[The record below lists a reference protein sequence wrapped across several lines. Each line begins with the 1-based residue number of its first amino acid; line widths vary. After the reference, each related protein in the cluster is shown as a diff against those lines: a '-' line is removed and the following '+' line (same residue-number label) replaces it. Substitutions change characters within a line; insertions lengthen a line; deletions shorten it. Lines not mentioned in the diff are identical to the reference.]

1 MLRRLRSASSI
12 ASSPIAILRP
22 AAAFLA
28 LAAVALA
35 CGTTRA
41 ATAESSSELAPGV
54 FSPDGSGALQSSDV
68 ERRPHRVA
76 PFDTTPNTASAPA
89 VDFTGVIK
97 DQEWALVLGKA
108 LFWDTVAGAKG
119 NNCTSCHFTSDIN
132 RSIPDQAPSDTQMR
146 RVSQSSASTDQP
158 GASGSLFE
166 IAFGHNA
173 ASDDIRG
180 VVDVCG
186 RGMAQVNL
194 EIPDSGH
201 VTRISSTTSDAAES
215 SCGNDNA
222 ARLARSVLQHRPLAL
237 RSIDPK
243 DGVFGQSGPHGNL
256 VSSSGRGLEKT
267 YAWLVKQ
274 SFEETLWKNTTAAS
288 GDTGGD
294 GEIPQ
299 LAPIPSQYDRI
310 ERNFPLFWGIAV
322 YLYESTLND
331 DLLSHH
337 AAIPDG
343 GDWTPAPP
351 QRSAPSLF

>member
-1 MLRRLRSASSI
+1 MLHRLRSASSI

-22 AAAFLA
+22 TAFLA
-28 LAAVALA
+28 LAAVSLA
-35 CGTTRA
+35 FGTTRA
-41 ATAESSSELAPGV
+41 ATPEQASRLAPGV
-54 FSPDGSGALQSSDV
+54 FSPDGNGALESSDV
-68 ERRPHRVA
+68 ERKPHFVA
-76 PFDTTPNTASAPA
+76 PFDTTPNASTAPV

-97 DQEWALVLGKA
+97 DREWTLVLGKA
-108 LFWDTVAGAKG
+108 LFWDTVAGAKR
-119 NNCTSCHFTSDIN
+119 NNCTSCHFTSDVN
-132 RSIPDQAPSDTQMR
+132 RGIPDQAPASTQMR
-146 RVSQSSASTDQP
+146 RVSQSSVSTDQA

-166 IAFGHNA
+166 IAFGHN

-186 RGMAQVNL
+186 RGMAQVNS

-201 VTRISSTTSDAAES
+201 VTRVSSTTSDTAES
-215 SCGNDNA
+215 SCENDNA

-243 DGVFGQSGPHGNL
+243 DGVFGQSGPHGNQ

-274 SFEETLWKNTTAAS
+274 SFEETLWKNTAAPA
-288 GDTGGD
+288 GDSGGD

-322 YLYESTLND
+322 YLYEATLSD
-331 DLLSHH
+331 ELLNHH
-337 AAIPDG
+337 AAIPDAG
-343 GDWTPAPP
+343 GWMPAAPRRGP
-351 QRSAPSLF
+351 QVF

>member
-1 MLRRLRSASSI
+1 MFHRLRSAPSI
-12 ASSPIAILRP
+12 ASSPIASLRP

-28 LAAVALA
+28 LAAVTLA
-35 CGTTRA
+35 CGATRA
-41 ATAESSSELAPGV
+41 ATTEQASELAPGV
-54 FSPDGSGALQSSDV
+54 FSPDGSGALESREL
-68 ERRPHRVA
+68 ERKPHLMA
-76 PFDTTPNTASAPA
+76 PFDTTPNTSTVPA

-97 DQEWALVLGKA
+97 DREWALVLGKA
-108 LFWDTVAGAKG
+108 LFWDTIAGAKG
-119 NNCTSCHFTSDIN
+119 NNCTSCHFTSDVN
-132 RSIPDQAPSDTQMR
+132 RGIPDQAPADTQIR
-146 RVSQSSASTDQP
+146 RVSQAAASSDQS

-166 IAFGHNA
+166 IAFGHNG

-186 RGMAQVNL
+186 RGMAQVNS

-201 VTRISSTTSDAAES
+201 VTRVSSTTADTAES
-215 SCGNDNA
+215 SCENDNA

-267 YAWLVKQ
+267 YAWLLKQ
-274 SFEETLWKNTTAAS
+274 SFEETLWKNTAAT

-299 LAPIPSQYDRI
+299 LAPIPSQYERI

-322 YLYESTLND
+322 YLYESTLSD
-331 DLLSHH
+331 DLLNHH

-343 GDWTPAPP
+343 GDWMPAAP
-351 QRSAPSLF
+351 QRKGPDLF